1 MVRSLCLVVVA
12 LMAVNLGIAQD
23 INGKWKG
30 QMQSPNGAMDLTF
43 NFKVAADSL
52 TGSVE
57 SQMGE
62 LPISNGKVNGN
73 TFTFDVS
80 VGEMTINHQCTAMG
94 DSISMK
100 VPGMQGGEASEIM
113 LKRVVEQK

>member
-1 MVRSLCLVVVA
+1 MSRLLYVCLTI
-12 LMAVNLGIAQD
+12 LFLFSLGIAQD

-30 QMQSPNGAMDLTF
+30 TMQNPNGAMDLTF
-43 NFKVAADSL
+43 NFNVTADSL

-62 LPISNGKVNGN
+62 LPISNGKVNGK

-100 VPGMQGGEASEIM
+100 VPGMPGGEASEIM